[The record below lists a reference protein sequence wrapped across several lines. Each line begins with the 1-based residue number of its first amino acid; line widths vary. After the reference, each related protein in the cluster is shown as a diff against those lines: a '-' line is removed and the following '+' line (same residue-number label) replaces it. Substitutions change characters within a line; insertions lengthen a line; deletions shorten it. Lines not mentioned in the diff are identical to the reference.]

1 MSLVTFPITVDRSTS
16 YDTMRGWIS
25 KRLWSGAIIYLL
37 IAYGYMYFIGIV
49 CADGLVPCIVR
60 PSAEKKCWFSHYF
73 LYCMCF
79 PQMSTFNDILTLC
92 VLMGWCLALS
102 GHQQKQCWFSQC
114 LLYCTCFL
122 QMSTFN
128 DEIPWNPSDESHR
141 SLLMI
146 SQHWFR

>member
-1 MSLVTFPITVDRSTS
+1 MSLVTFPIAVDRSTS

-25 KRLWSGAIIYLL
+25 KRLWSGAFIYLL
-37 IAYGYMYFIGIV
+37 IAYGYIISLALCVLMGW
-49 CADGLVPCIVR
+49 CLTLSGHQQ
-60 PSAEKKCWFSHYF
+60 KKCWFSHYF